1 MNSLLEMLISLNLDL
16 VALIWF
22 LICFNGYFIYAKR
35 ASYRVTCLA
44 SLMHLYRKE
53 WMRAALDREVRVA
66 DTTTITNLERGVTFF
81 ASTTMLIL
89 AGLLTLLSRSDMA
102 IDLLSELPFTEP
114 MTRLQWDLRIIV
126 LMVMFVYAFFKFTW
140 SIRQYGFVSVMI
152 GGGPN
157 PKENADPRTLD
168 MHAERSARM
177 ASMAANNFNAGL
189 RTYYFAI
196 AVLGWMVN
204 TWLFMFLCAVVVWI
218 LYRREFSSSTLR
230 TLMMSTD
237 INAKG

>member
-1 MNSLLEMLISLNLDL
+1 
-16 VALIWF
+16 
-22 LICFNGYFIYAKR
+22 
-35 ASYRVTCLA
+35 
-44 SLMHLYRKE
+44 
-53 WMRAALDREVRVA
+53 
-66 DTTTITNLERGVTFF
+66 
-81 ASTTMLIL
+81 
-89 AGLLTLLSRSDMA
+89 
-102 IDLLSELPFTEP
+102 
-114 MTRLQWDLRIIV
+114 
-126 LMVMFVYAFFKFTW
+126 
-140 SIRQYGFVSVMI
+140 MI

-157 PKENADPRTLD
+157 PKDNADPRTLD

-218 LYRREFSSSTLR
+218 LYRREFSSSTLK

-237 INAKG
+237 INTKG